1 MTSWAFDRAADYYD
15 QTRDLPEPMAT
26 GGIQAILD
34 RLQTRRNARIL
45 EVGAGT
51 GRISL
56 PLLERGANLTGCD
69 LSLPMLRRLQAKYAG
84 ARLAQ
89 ADATRL
95 PFASACFDGVL
106 SIHVLHLVGAWREAL
121 REFARV
127 LRPGGVY
134 VNSWNWHAPDAVDE
148 RMRQYWRA
156 RVNAY
161 GAEWRRPGI
170 QSREELLEGV
180 RAMGATVDEVLVSRF
195 NLPAAPAEV
204 IENIARRHYSDS
216 WEVPEAVFDQT
227 IADLRAWAGETFGD
241 LKRPIDVERRFLLDV
256 VRF

>member
-1 MTSWAFDRAADYYD
+1 MASWAFDRAADYYD

-56 PLLERGANLTGCD
+56 PLLERGAHLIGCD
-69 LSLPMLRRLQAKYAG
+69 LSLPMLRRLRAKHAG
-84 ARLAQ
+84 VPLAQ

-95 PFASACFDGVL
+95 PFAGGSFDGL
-106 SIHVLHLVGAWREAL
+106 LTIHVLHLVGGWREAL

-134 VNSWNWHAPDAVDE
+134 LNSWNWHAPDAVDE
-148 RMRQYWRA
+148 RLRQYWRA
-156 RVNAY
+156 RVNAH

-170 QSREELLEGV
+170 QSRDELHAGM

-195 NLPAAPAEV
+195 NLPAAPADV
-204 IENIARRHYSDS
+204 IDNIARRHYSDS
-216 WEVPEAVFDQT
+216 WEVPTGIFEQT
-227 IADLRAWAGETFGD
+227 IAELRAWALENFGD
-241 LKRPIDVERRFLLDV
+241 LTRPIDVERRFLLDV